1 MMLIAQGGPPGP
13 DLCYLLGF
21 CQTSAGITS
30 STNLLFLS
38 SALVLAGVILHR
50 SRKGRKNQK

>member
-13 DLCYLLGF
+13 DICYLLGF

-38 SALVLAGVILHR
+38 SACVLAGVMLHR
-50 SRKGRKNQK
+50 SRKRPKD